1 MITAKGFWQASSK
14 LGRGREREKEGGD
27 VTAFV
32 AKLHEELFAGCFS
45 CNTSRKKTAKT
56 FGNQKLF
63 LTAKPKGH
71 SHLVVLIAS
80 HILEGMQVF
89 CSVHIKY

>member
-1 MITAKGFWQASSK
+1 MKNCLPVASAAIHQ
-14 LGRGREREKEGGD
+14 
-27 VTAFV
+27 V
-32 AKLHEELFAGCFS
+32 
-45 CNTSRKKTAKT
+45 KKTAKT